1 MKLKN
6 YIFGIDRFVQDFG
19 HLRNRNIGFLTNDA
33 ARSALQ
39 TGVTSRKYLLDAG
52 FRITRL
58 FSPEHGIA
66 ARAEDGAA
74 VSDITDP
81 VTGLPVVSLYGE
93 RLRAR
98 PEDLRDLDL
107 ILYDIPDVG
116 ARFYTYNWSMS
127 HMLEACA
134 DLQIPF
140 YLLDRPNPTGGT
152 VFEGPMQDAADR
164 SNFLGR
170 AVIPVKHG
178 LTSGELALL
187 LNREWKT
194 GADLTVVET
203 GGWNREMLH
212 RTGYPFHQPSPAL
225 QSYDAVVLYPGLCL
239 FESVNMSIGRGTDAS
254 FLQIGAPWLNP
265 ARIIAAL
272 PERFSSGVTLSP
284 VTFTPGYRPWE
295 NRQCHGIR
303 FSVDDADA
311 VRPVAM
317 ALGLLAVIKITHQ
330 DQTHRDQLEWTTYPT
345 AANPA
350 GENHFLRLT
359 GNALVKNALETNPES
374 LLNNP
379 EKFTATDDWYRR
391 IHDIL
396 LYTP

>member
-6 YIFGIDRFVQDFG
+6 YIFGIDRFVQDYG
-19 HLRNRNIGFLTNDA
+19 HLRNRRIGLLTNDA
-33 ARSALQ
+33 ARPALQ
-39 TGVTSRKYLLDAG
+39 TGVTSRRYLLESG
-52 FRITRL
+52 FNIIRL

-98 PEDLRDLDL
+98 AEDLNDLDL
-107 ILYDIPDVG
+107 ILYDVPDAG

-134 DLQIPF
+134 ENGIPF
-140 YLLDRPNPTGGT
+140 VILDRPNPSGGT

-170 AVIPVKHG
+170 ADIPVKHG
-178 LTSGELALL
+178 ITTGELALL
-187 LNREWKT
+187 LNREWRT
-194 GADLTVVET
+194 GADLTVVKT

-212 RTGYPFHQPSPAL
+212 QTEYPFQQPSPAL
-225 QSYDAVVLYPGLCL
+225 QTYDAVVLYPGLCL

-254 FLQIGAPWLNP
+254 FLQVGAPWLGP
-265 ARIIAAL
+265 DRVIAAL
-272 PERFSSGVTLSP
+272 PGGLLPGVTLTTVS
-284 VTFTPGYRPWE
+284 FTPDYRPWE
-295 NRQCHGIR
+295 NRECRGIR
-303 FSVDDADA
+303 LAVDDARA
-311 VRPVAM
+311 VRPVAL
-317 ALGLLAVIKITHQ
+317 ALGLLAAIKITHG
-330 DQTHRDQLEWTTYPT
+330 DLMEWTTYPT

-350 GENHFLRLT
+350 GGNHFMRLT
-359 GNALVKNALETNPES
+359 GNAALKDALDSNPES
-374 LLNNP
+374 VLKNP
-379 EKFTATDDWYRR
+379 GNFTGTADWDRR

-396 LYTP
+396 LYTPKTH

>member
-1 MKLKN
+1 MNLKN
-6 YIFGIDRFVQDFG
+6 YIFGIDLFVQNYG
-19 HLRNRNIGFLTNDA
+19 HLRNRRIGLLTNDA
-33 ARSALQ
+33 ACPALQ
-39 TGVTSRKYLLDAG
+39 TGITSRNYLLESG

-98 PEDLRDLDL
+98 AEDLRDLDL
-107 ILYDIPDVG
+107 ILYDIPDAG

-134 DLQIPF
+134 ENGIPF
-140 YLLDRPNPTGGT
+140 FILDRPNPTGGT

-170 AVIPVKHG
+170 AVVPVKHG
-178 LTSGELALL
+178 ITTGELALL
-187 LNREWKT
+187 LNREWGT
-194 GADLTVVET
+194 GADLTVVGT
-203 GGWNREMLH
+203 GEWNRQMLH
-212 RTGYPFHQPSPAL
+212 QTEYPFQQPSPAL
-225 QSYDAVVLYPGLCL
+225 QTYESVVLYPGLCL

-254 FLQIGAPWLNP
+254 FLQVGAPWLDP
-265 ARIIAAL
+265 HKVIESL
-272 PERFSSGVTLSP
+272 PEKPTAGVTLTA

-295 NRQCHGIR
+295 NRECQGIR
-303 FSVDDADA
+303 LRVDDAET
-311 VRPVAM
+311 VRPVAL
-317 ALGLLAVIKITHQ
+317 ALGLLAAIKITHG
-330 DQTHRDQLEWTTYPT
+330 HLLMWTTYPT

-350 GENHFLRLT
+350 GGNHFLRLT
-359 GNALVKNALETNPES
+359 GNAALINALDTAPES
-374 LLNNP
+374 LLKNP
-379 EKFTATDDWYRR
+379 GKFTGTADWDRR

>member
-1 MKLKN
+1 MNLKN
-6 YIFGIDRFVQDFG
+6 YIFGIDRFVQYYG
-19 HLRNRNIGFLTNDA
+19 HLRNRQIGLLTNDA
-33 ARSALQ
+33 ARPALQ
-39 TGVTSRKYLLDAG
+39 TGITSRAYLLESG

-81 VTGLPVVSLYGE
+81 VTGLPVISLYGE

-98 PEDLRDLDL
+98 TEDLRDLDL
-107 ILYDIPDVG
+107 ILYDIPDAG

-134 DLQIPF
+134 GNGIPF
-140 YLLDRPNPTGGT
+140 IVLDRPNPTGGT
-152 VFEGPMQDAADR
+152 FFEGPMQDTPDR

-178 LTSGELALL
+178 ITTGELALL
-187 LNREWKT
+187 LNREWNIS
-194 GADLTVVET
+194 ADLTVVKT
-203 GGWNREMLH
+203 GNWKREMLH
-212 RTGYPFHQPSPAL
+212 QTGYPFHQPSPAL
-225 QSYDAVVLYPGLCL
+225 QGYDAVVLYPGLCL

-254 FLQIGAPWLNP
+254 FLQVGAPWLDP
-265 ARIIAAL
+265 HKVIETLPAAL
-272 PERFSSGVTLSP
+272 TTGVSIAG

-295 NRQCHGIR
+295 NRECRGIR
-303 FSVDDADA
+303 LGVDDAEA
-311 VRPVAM
+311 VRPVAL
-317 ALGLLAVIKITHQ
+317 ALGLMAAIKITHG
-330 DQTHRDQLEWTTYPT
+330 HLLEWTTYPT

-350 GENHFLRLT
+350 GGNHFMRLT
-359 GNALVKNALETNPES
+359 GNYALKNALDTTPES
-374 LLNNP
+374 LLKYP
-379 EKFTATDDWYRR
+379 EKFTGTADWDRR